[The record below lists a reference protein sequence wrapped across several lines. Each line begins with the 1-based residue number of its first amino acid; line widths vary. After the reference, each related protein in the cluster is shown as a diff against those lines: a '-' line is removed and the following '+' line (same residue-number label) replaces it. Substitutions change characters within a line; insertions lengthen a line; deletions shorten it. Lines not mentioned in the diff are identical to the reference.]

1 LAEEI
6 LDHESSRLCLSNFL
20 VHDDTN
26 QPPPSWPPRL
36 LQLSR
41 QASLVGVLDVNQ
53 QKPLLP
59 RSMIAGKYLV
69 DIVWFCFKVRI
80 ETKLP

>member
-1 LAEEI
+1 MAA
-6 LDHESSRLCLSNFL
+6 
-20 VHDDTN
+20 
-26 QPPPSWPPRL
+26 RL

-41 QASLVGVLDVNQ
+41 QASLVGVLNVNQ

-69 DIVWFCFKVRI
+69 DIVWFCCKVLI
-80 ETKLP
+80 EIKLP